1 MKAHLLSLNAFNR
14 PEVLE
19 GIDAKYIHILYL
31 LLLDKGKFQSHPD
44 MGVGLRT
51 RYKFSDEDSL
61 MYLKNDI
68 EQQIRTYLP
77 DVYEAEVDLIL
88 DDSNVLYINIAFNN
102 NVYQVNYNI
111 ETGKIDVAT
120 SKQTSL

>member
-1 MKAHLLSLNAFNR
+1 MQAHLMTLNAFNR
-14 PEVLE
+14 PEVLND
-19 GIDAKYIHILYL
+19 IDAKYMHILYL

-61 MYLKNDI
+61 IYLKNDI
-68 EQQIRTYLP
+68 EQQLRTYLP

-88 DDSNVLYINIAFNN
+88 DDSNVLEINIAFNDN
-102 NVYQVNYNI
+102 IYQVNYNT

-120 SKQTSL
+120 SDQTNL